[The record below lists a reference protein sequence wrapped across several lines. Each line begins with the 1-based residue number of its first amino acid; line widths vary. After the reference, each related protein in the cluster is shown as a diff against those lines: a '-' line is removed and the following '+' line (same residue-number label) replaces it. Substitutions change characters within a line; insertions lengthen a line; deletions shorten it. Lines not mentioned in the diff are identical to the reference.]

1 MENFF
6 SIYSFVYIP
15 LIFSIFIEKK
25 NTQRIAMI
33 FWIIIFT
40 LFRGLRWDCG
50 TDWDWYESSFYEL
63 DFDNFYKYITIEG
76 EDGNIK
82 MLEAGWALLMVISK
96 YIYAHYSIFL
106 LVSNAL
112 LMILIYKI
120 STALS
125 LKPIQLFVYILCV
138 STFFPVRQDF
148 AVLLLL
154 YGFILFDTK
163 QKLSIFIFVL
173 AGFFHKSAWL
183 IIPLFLLCKLVR
195 FKKNTYLISIILCV
209 LFSQTMVKVLIP
221 LLPFVLYAI
230 SPQLGW
236 MADEYLIYEAGRTE
250 GLHWANIILNICF
263 IGLFFKYLVYQKTTR
278 LSVKIGNLNIVSKE
292 YQYMNMFVLGILIQ
306 LLFLQIAPSLA
317 RMSSYC
323 AFAVA
328 VLYDNML
335 TSCNKNKIYST
346 LLLYFVVYMIYL
358 YIRHFDVYP
367 ELHFPYKHI

>member
-6 SIYSFVYIP
+6 SIYSLVYIP
-15 LIFSIFIEKK
+15 LIFSVFVERK
-25 NTQRIAMI
+25 NTQKMVMI
-33 FWIIIFT
+33 FWIIILT

-63 DFDNFYKYITIEG
+63 DFDNFYKYVTIER

-106 LVSNAL
+106 LVSNAV
-112 LMILIYKI
+112 LMFLIYKI
-120 STALS
+120 SMVLS
-125 LKPIQLFVYILCV
+125 LKPIQLFIYILCV

-154 YGFILFDTK
+154 YGFILFDNK
-163 QKLSIFIFVL
+163 QKLSILFFVL

-195 FKKNTYLISIILCV
+195 FKKNTYFIVIVLCIL
-209 LFSQTMVKVLIP
+209 LSQTIVKVLIP
-221 LLPFVLYAI
+221 LLPPVLYAI

-236 MADEYLIYEAGRTE
+236 MADEYLIYEAGHTE
-250 GLHWANIILNICF
+250 GIHWTNILLNICF
-263 IGLFFKYLVYQKTTR
+263 ICLFFKYLVCQKMEHF
-278 LSVKIGNLNIVSKE
+278 SVKKGNLNIMSKE

-323 AFAVA
+323 VFSVA
-328 VLYDNML
+328 ILYDNML
-335 TSCNKNKIYST
+335 TSCKKNKIYSI
-346 LLLYFVVYMIYL
+346 LLLFFVVYMIYL